1 VKFVDSNSGTTLGTV
16 ALNSSGVAVFTST
29 TLAIGDYDVT
39 AQYAGD
45 SQYLAANSTDV
56 TFSVVPKVA
65 TIALQSSAATAN
77 YGTLITLTATVAGTS
92 GTPTGSVVFTANGV
106 TLGTVALSSGGV
118 AALTTTNLGAG
129 ANGVVAAY
137 SGGSGYGA
145 VSSSLVTVTIHAGVL
160 KFLPANASTY
170 AGTPSDNQHGAFADG
185 AVGTARFH
193 TPYGMAIAPN
203 GDLYVADQ
211 ENNAIRVVQAG
222 TGNVTTV
229 AGRPHTTNFNNP
241 VFGGDNYPA
250 IFAYLANPSAVA
262 FDSAGN
268 YYIADYS
275 NNAIRKVTVATAI
288 ITTVAG
294 MPQNAGHNV
303 DSGVATAVQLNNPV
317 AVIFDKADNMYIADR
332 GNNLIRR
339 VDPSGA
345 LTTIAGRYG
354 YQAPNRPDSGV
365 LATNAVLNKPSGLAL
380 DAAGNLYISDTY
392 DQVIRRV
399 EASTGIIT
407 TIAGGS
413 TNYVTNLG
421 DGGPATSATLN
432 YPQQMAVDLA
442 GNLYIADNANN
453 LIRRVDSSGKI
464 TSVAGVYNSQASPYH
479 VDPAGAAATTVTLAA
494 PNGVAVD
501 GAGNLYVAD
510 TFNQTILQVGATSTV
525 VFGTQAVGTT
535 SDPKELTLFN
545 AGDSPI
551 SFNAGAAFS
560 TTGDFALAA
569 GGSSPCSFGAGLA
582 VGVSCTVN
590 VTYSPKSAGSVA
602 VTGAFA
608 SSAVGHTQTV
618 NFISKSA
625 TTASTMTLSL
635 GSNPATYGDA
645 EQLLGQP
652 TGTVK
657 FLDGTVLVGSAT
669 IASGY
674 ASIQPTTLAVG
685 THTIMAVYSG
695 DATYLGSTS
704 DPQTLVVRAKPLTA
718 TANDATRVYGVINP
732 TFTGTLPATV
742 NGDVL
747 TLGFS
752 TAAVTTSPAG
762 VYAIVPSV
770 TGSAVAKYVVT
781 ANSGKLKVTQAATSV
796 VVASTL
802 TPAGTG
808 VSVTLTATVNS
819 AMTGIHDGTVTFC
832 DGRTALGAALTL
844 NTSGIA
850 TLQTPSLGVG
860 THSITAQYGR
870 GENYVGATSAVF
882 SQVVLAT
889 D

>member
-1 VKFVDSNSGTTLGTV
+1 
-16 ALNSSGVAVFTST
+16 
-29 TLAIGDYDVT
+29 
-39 AQYAGD
+39 
-45 SQYLAANSTDV
+45 
-56 TFSVVPKVA
+56 
-65 TIALQSSAATAN
+65 
-77 YGTLITLTATVAGTS
+77 
-92 GTPTGSVVFTANGV
+92 
-106 TLGTVALSSGGV
+106 
-118 AALTTTNLGAG
+118 
-129 ANGVVAAY
+129 
-137 SGGSGYGA
+137 
-145 VSSSLVTVTIHAGVL
+145 
-160 KFLPANASTY
+160 
-170 AGTPSDNQHGAFADG
+170 
-185 AVGTARFH
+185 
-193 TPYGMAIAPN
+193 
-203 GDLYVADQ
+203 
-211 ENNAIRVVQAG
+211 
-222 TGNVTTV
+222 
-229 AGRPHTTNFNNP
+229 
-241 VFGGDNYPA
+241 
-250 IFAYLANPSAVA
+250 
-262 FDSAGN
+262 
-268 YYIADYS
+268 
-275 NNAIRKVTVATAI
+275 
-288 ITTVAG
+288 
-294 MPQNAGHNV
+294 
-303 DSGVATAVQLNNPV
+303 
-317 AVIFDKADNMYIADR
+317 
-332 GNNLIRR
+332 
-339 VDPSGA
+339 
-345 LTTIAGRYG
+345 
-354 YQAPNRPDSGV
+354 
-365 LATNAVLNKPSGLAL
+365 
-380 DAAGNLYISDTY
+380 
-392 DQVIRRV
+392 
-399 EASTGIIT
+399 
-407 TIAGGS
+407 
-413 TNYVTNLG
+413 
-421 DGGPATSATLN
+421 
-432 YPQQMAVDLA
+432 
-442 GNLYIADNANN
+442 
-453 LIRRVDSSGKI
+453 
-464 TSVAGVYNSQASPYH
+464 
-479 VDPAGAAATTVTLAA
+479 
-494 PNGVAVD
+494 
-501 GAGNLYVAD
+501 
-510 TFNQTILQVGATSTV
+510 
-525 VFGTQAVGTT
+525 
-535 SDPKELTLFN
+535 
-545 AGDSPI
+545 
-551 SFNAGAAFS
+551 
-560 TTGDFALAA
+560 
-569 GGSSPCSFGAGLA
+569 
-582 VGVSCTVN
+582 VN

>member
-1 VKFVDSNSGTTLGTV
+1 
-16 ALNSSGVAVFTST
+16 
-29 TLAIGDYDVT
+29 
-39 AQYAGD
+39 
-45 SQYLAANSTDV
+45 
-56 TFSVVPKVA
+56 
-65 TIALQSSAATAN
+65 
-77 YGTLITLTATVAGTS
+77 
-92 GTPTGSVVFTANGV
+92 
-106 TLGTVALSSGGV
+106 
-118 AALTTTNLGAG
+118 
-129 ANGVVAAY
+129 
-137 SGGSGYGA
+137 
-145 VSSSLVTVTIHAGVL
+145 
-160 KFLPANASTY
+160 
-170 AGTPSDNQHGAFADG
+170 
-185 AVGTARFH
+185 
-193 TPYGMAIAPN
+193 
-203 GDLYVADQ
+203 
-211 ENNAIRVVQAG
+211 
-222 TGNVTTV
+222 
-229 AGRPHTTNFNNP
+229 
-241 VFGGDNYPA
+241 
-250 IFAYLANPSAVA
+250 
-262 FDSAGN
+262 
-268 YYIADYS
+268 
-275 NNAIRKVTVATAI
+275 
-288 ITTVAG
+288 
-294 MPQNAGHNV
+294 
-303 DSGVATAVQLNNPV
+303 
-317 AVIFDKADNMYIADR
+317 
-332 GNNLIRR
+332 
-339 VDPSGA
+339 
-345 LTTIAGRYG
+345 
-354 YQAPNRPDSGV
+354 
-365 LATNAVLNKPSGLAL
+365 
-380 DAAGNLYISDTY
+380 
-392 DQVIRRV
+392 
-399 EASTGIIT
+399 
-407 TIAGGS
+407 
-413 TNYVTNLG
+413 
-421 DGGPATSATLN
+421 
-432 YPQQMAVDLA
+432 
-442 GNLYIADNANN
+442 
-453 LIRRVDSSGKI
+453 
-464 TSVAGVYNSQASPYH
+464 
-479 VDPAGAAATTVTLAA
+479 
-494 PNGVAVD
+494 
-501 GAGNLYVAD
+501 
-510 TFNQTILQVGATSTV
+510 
-525 VFGTQAVGTT
+525 
-535 SDPKELTLFN
+535 
-545 AGDSPI
+545 
-551 SFNAGAAFS
+551 
-560 TTGDFALAA
+560 
-569 GGSSPCSFGAGLA
+569 
-582 VGVSCTVN
+582 
-590 VTYSPKSAGSVA
+590 
-602 VTGAFA
+602 
-608 SSAVGHTQTV
+608 VGHTQTV

-819 AMTGIHDGTVTFC
+819 AMTGIPDGTVTFC

-850 TLQTPSLGVG
+850 TLQTATLGVG